1 MSSYLFVL
9 PLCKLYTFHTYYQL
23 RLVASIFFLF
33 FCLNYI
39 SQTVHSGFSWVSTSP
54 TSSTTSPSYNSGP
67 CTNIKYT
74 ITASETF
81 DMVNNGAP
89 YNSNSV
95 LFPSNI
101 NISPLFVDMTISFN
115 QTISNL
121 RIRFV
126 DLDENVSGFTE
137 PEESISMINPP
148 ASSVTPFGGS
158 INPFF
163 LSGGIVTPLD
173 NNPNF
178 NNNDA
183 SGWVNWTGSLSTVSF
198 RYNRPGSLYALI
210 IDSIYFDCPTPSGCT
225 ANAIAGP
232 DVNIC
237 NNQPTTLNASS
248 STGNQFTWSNGS
260 SSSSI
265 SVSTPGT
272 YWVSVSNGTCSDT
285 DTVIVTAQT
294 YQPNVLNDALTT
306 CPNEVFTL
314 NASSANATS
323 YLWNNGQTTSSINTS
338 NAGTYWVQVSNGS
351 CSYKDTIIVTNQAVA
366 FSPIPASDY
375 ICANDAVTV
384 NAIDNSAVSYLWST
398 GETTSSITVI
408 QAGLYW
414 VERTNVNGCKQKDFI
429 SILELTNQDT
439 ETSFDKC
446 KGESL
451 ILTSSQGSAT
461 NYLWNNGSTNGS
473 LVIYDSG
480 VYIVTTTNNC
490 GTSTDKYTVVFNEC
504 DCGVYIPNTF
514 TPDEDEFNQVFKI
527 KTDCSF
533 YDFHLEIYN
542 RWGEIVFESYD
553 ADEFWDGNYG
563 IYKAQDGVYT
573 YKVSYVSNLKPDR
586 INLNGHITLLK

>member
-9 PLCKLYTFHTYYQL
+9 PLCKLYTFHTFYQL

-33 FCLNYI
+33 FCLNFN

-54 TSSTTSPSYNSGP
+54 TSTATSPSYNSGP

-89 YNSNSV
+89 YNSNSI

-101 NISPLFVDMTISFN
+101 NITPLFVDMTISFN
-115 QTISNL
+115 QTINNL

-237 NNQPTTLNASS
+237 NNQATTLNANG

-260 SSSSI
+260 STSSI
-265 SVSTPGT
+265 STSTPGT

-285 DTVIVTAQT
+285 DTVMVTAQT

-314 NASSANATS
+314 NAMSANTTS
-323 YLWNNGQTTSSINTS
+323 YLWNTGQTTSSINTS

-351 CSYKDTIIVTNQAVA
+351 CSFKDTIIVTNQAVS
-366 FSPIPASDY
+366 FSPIPSSDY
-375 ICANDAVTV
+375 ICANDAVIV
-384 NAIDNSAVSYLWST
+384 NAVDNSAVTYLWST
-398 GETTSSITVI
+398 GETTSSISINQVGI
-408 QAGLYW
+408 YW
-414 VERTNVNGCKQKDFI
+414 VERTNANGCTQKDFI
-429 SILELTNQDT
+429 SISEQNNQNT
-439 ETSFDKC
+439 ETSIDKC

-451 ILTSSQGSAT
+451 VLTSSIGSA
-461 NYLWNNGSTNGS
+461 NSYLWNNGSTNGT
-473 LVIYDSG
+473 LIIHDSG
-480 VYIVTTTNNC
+480 VYIVTSTNNC

-542 RWGEIVFESYD
+542 RWGEIVFESFD
-553 ADEFWDGNYG
+553 AEEYWDGNYG
-563 IYKAQDGVYT
+563 TYKVQDGVYT
-573 YKVSYVSNLKPDR
+573 YKVSYVTNLKPDR
-586 INLNGHITLLK
+586 INLTGHISLIK

>member
-1 MSSYLFVL
+1 M
-9 PLCKLYTFHTYYQL
+9 K
-23 RLVASIFFLF
+23 LVASIFALF
-33 FCLNYI
+33 ICLNYN

-54 TSSTTSPSYNSGP
+54 TSTATSPNYNSGP
-67 CTNIKYT
+67 CNNINYT
-74 ITASETF
+74 ITSSETF

-260 SSSSI
+260 STSSI
-265 SVSTPGT
+265 SISTPGT

-285 DTVIVTAQT
+285 DTVIVSAQT

-323 YLWNNGQTTSSINTS
+323 YLWNTGQTTSSINTS

-351 CSYKDTIIVTNQAVA
+351 CSYKDTIIVTNQAVS

-384 NAIDNSAVSYLWST
+384 NAIDNSAVTYLWST
-398 GETTSSITVI
+398 GETTSSISINQVGI
-408 QAGLYW
+408 YW
-414 VERTNVNGCKQKDFI
+414 IERTNVNGCKQKDFI
-429 SILELTNQDT
+429 SISELSNQDT

-451 ILTSSQGSAT
+451 ILTSSQGNAT

-473 LVIYDSG
+473 LVIHDAG

-586 INLNGHITLLK
+586 INLRGHVSLIK